1 MRYSEISALPG
12 TPSEA
17 KNTVLDIIAVYQGNN
32 LNEIPLSVILKTLH
46 RQNFDFDRR
55 LIIDLIKNEPVIERI
70 TGDVIHLKSEEP
82 EDVLNPE
89 EADKSKEAVKKM
101 AKKALKKEI
110 GK

>member
-1 MRYSEISALPG
+1 MRYSEIAALPG

-17 KNTVLDIIAVYQGNN
+17 KNTILDIIAVYQGNN
-32 LNEIPLSVILKTLH
+32 LSEIPMSVVLKTLH

-55 LIIDLIKNEPVIERI
+55 LVIDLIKNEPAIERV
-70 TGDVIHLKSEEP
+70 TGDIIHLKSEEP
-82 EDVLNPE
+82 EDVISPE
-89 EADKSKEAVKKM
+89 EEDKSKEAVKKM